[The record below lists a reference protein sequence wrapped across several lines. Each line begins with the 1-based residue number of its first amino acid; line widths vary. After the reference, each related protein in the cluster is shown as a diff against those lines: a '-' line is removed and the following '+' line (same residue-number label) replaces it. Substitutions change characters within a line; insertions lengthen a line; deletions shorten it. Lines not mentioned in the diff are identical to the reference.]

1 VQKAEADHR
10 LAGKLVR
17 GNEPFHDHVCFHCQ
31 QAEEK
36 YLKALLQE
44 GGLPV
49 PRTHNL
55 LQLLSLL
62 PHHSGLRS
70 LRRGLKFLTR
80 FAIDVRYP
88 VEKGT
93 KRKAHA
99 AYRWASKVRDAM
111 RPLLGIRP
119 PRKRRKKSP

>member
-1 VQKAEADHR
+1 
-10 LAGKLVR
+10 
-17 GNEPFHDHVCFHCQ
+17 
-31 QAEEK
+31 
-36 YLKALLQE
+36 LKALLQE

-55 LQLLSLL
+55 VQLLNNLL
-62 PHHSGLRS
+62 SRHSALRS

-88 VEKGT
+88 DEKGT

-99 AYRWASKVRDAM
+99 AFRWASKVRDAV

-119 PRKRRKKSP
+119 PPKRRKKSP